1 MGFRARKSIK
11 LAPGVR
17 MTVTPKSVGLSA
29 GPRGARVS
37 ANTRGRVTQ
46 SVGIPGSGVSH
57 VSTLKSGSSSRKTTT
72 TPRTRSAKTQAPQEA
87 APPPKPGL
95 FAPRWEKD
103 LYRALVTNPNAQD
116 LGKVG
121 EQHVSARNIAAIYES
136 VLYAIPA
143 GHHQRARALIEE
155 AYSEGFDPSTD
166 PFLTKYLPKGT
177 VTLGITDQVTV
188 TLPLDR
194 DAVGLLLAELRQQES
209 DIAGATAVTEALTPT
224 TITAVSLAELY
235 IEQRRWTDVVDMTE
249 ALHNED
255 EPTTYLLIQRG
266 IALREQGYANASRES
281 FKEALRVR
289 SRPANLKHLAL
300 VERGRTNL
308 ADGKKAMARKDFE
321 RALAEDSRYPGLKE
335 LLDSIAQV

>member
-29 GPRGARVS
+29 GPRGARIS

-57 VSTLKSGSSSRKTTT
+57 VSTLRSGSSSRRTT
-72 TPRTRSAKTQAPQEA
+72 TPRARSAQTRTPQEA
-87 APPPKPGL
+87 GQPAPKPGI

-103 LYRALVTNPNAQD
+103 LHRALVAKPDVRKLVRVA
-116 LGKVG
+116 
-121 EQHVSARNIAAIYES
+121 ERHVAARNIASLYES
-136 VLYAIPA
+136 VLYAIPS
-143 GHHQRARALIEE
+143 GHYQRARALIEE
-155 AYSEGFDPSTD
+155 PYSGGFDPGAD
-166 PFLTKYLPKGT
+166 PFLRKYLPKGT
-177 VTLGITDQVTV
+177 VTLSVTEQVTV

-194 DAVGLLLAELRQQES
+194 DALGLLLAELRQQDG

-235 IEQRRWTDVVDMTE
+235 IEQRKWDDVVDLTE
-249 ALHNED
+249 ALRNED

-266 IALREQGYANASRES
+266 IALREQGYASASRES
-281 FKEALRVR
+281 FREALRVR
-289 SRPANLKHLAL
+289 SRQANLKHLAL

-321 RALAEDSRYPGLKE
+321 RVLAEDSRYPGLKE
-335 LLDSIAQV
+335 LLDTITQN